1 MKTIKLGIFGFTESS
16 HRIKAILTNG
26 ASIVAVCDAREE
38 KLAKAKEELGK
49 SLATYTNFEDLLSH
63 PGLDAIYICNFFHCH
78 APYAVRALE
87 RGIHVLS
94 ECISNGTMAEGVAL
108 VRAAEK
114 SKSIYML
121 AENFQYMRFNLEMRR
136 LAEGGTLGKII
147 YAEGEY
153 NHPYSTRGKGVL
165 SVRPYETHWR
175 NFLPR
180 SYYITHSL
188 GPLMYMTG
196 AVPKRVTALPVFSP
210 DPPDMLMGYNV
221 GDRAAII
228 TCLNDD
234 SSVFRVTGCAAFG
247 GHEHSYRICGT
258 KGQAENL
265 RDNSDRVLLR
275 YNGWDIPEGK
285 NATEIYMPEWDEKD
299 KDAQLDEN
307 RHGGGDLLMFREFFN
322 CIREGKR
329 PFFDVYKATAMSSV
343 AILSHRSILEGGKPY
358 DIPDFRLEEDR
369 AKYENDTLS
378 PFYGEDGAPP
388 TLPCCSRPDFTPD
401 PAVVEEYRA
410 ILNAEIT

>member
-16 HRIKAILTNG
+16 YRIKAILTNG

-147 YAEGEY
+147 YAEGDY
-153 NHPYSTRGKGVL
+153 NHPY
-165 SVRPYETHWR
+165 
-175 NFLPR
+175 
-180 SYYITHSL
+180 
-188 GPLMYMTG
+188 
-196 AVPKRVTALPVFSP
+196 
-210 DPPDMLMGYNV
+210 
-221 GDRAAII
+221 
-228 TCLNDD
+228 
-234 SSVFRVTGCAAFG
+234 
-247 GHEHSYRICGT
+247 
-258 KGQAENL
+258 
-265 RDNSDRVLLR
+265 
-275 YNGWDIPEGK
+275 
-285 NATEIYMPEWDEKD
+285 
-299 KDAQLDEN
+299 
-307 RHGGGDLLMFREFFN
+307 
-322 CIREGKR
+322 
-329 PFFDVYKATAMSSV
+329 
-343 AILSHRSILEGGKPY
+343 
-358 DIPDFRLEEDR
+358 
-369 AKYENDTLS
+369 
-378 PFYGEDGAPP
+378 
-388 TLPCCSRPDFTPD
+388 
-401 PAVVEEYRA
+401 
-410 ILNAEIT
+410 